1 MAQKFN
7 LTIDAGSVF
16 KASVTIF
23 DLKNKPYDLED
34 YTIDGQIRRNYVTE
48 NVVATF
54 DTTKNIDPLTGNF
67 EISIDANT
75 TATINAG
82 SYVYDVIIT
91 KDADIFRVLE
101 GAVKVTPRVTRDE

>member
-7 LTIDAGSVF
+7 LSIDAGSAF

-54 DTTKNIDPLTGNF
+54 DTIKNINPLTGNF
-67 EISIDANT
+67 IISIDANT

-82 SYVYDVIIT
+82 SYVYDVIIA
-91 KDADIFRVLE
+91 KDEDIFRVLE
-101 GAVKVTPRVTRDE
+101 GAVKVTPRVTRDT